1 MEAPMP
7 SSGEAS
13 GKKRRGRPRKYEAN
27 GAPLPSSSV
36 PLVKKRVRGKLNG
49 FDMKKMHKTIGF
61 HSSGERFGVGGG
73 VGGGVGSNFTPHV
86 ITVNT
91 GEVCI
96 LEEKGPKLSLGRRFV
111 FVT

>member
-1 MEAPMP
+1 V
-7 SSGEAS
+7 SIYYNCL
-13 GKKRRGRPRKYEAN
+13 KI
-27 GAPLPSSSV
+27 V
-36 PLVKKRVRGKLNG
+36 TLN
-49 FDMKKMHKTIGF
+49 HCLA
-61 HSSGERFGVGGG
+61 GERFGVGGG

>member
-1 MEAPMP
+1 V
-7 SSGEAS
+7 SIYYNCL
-13 GKKRRGRPRKYEAN
+13 KI
-27 GAPLPSSSV
+27 V
-36 PLVKKRVRGKLNG
+36 TLN
-49 FDMKKMHKTIGF
+49 HCLA
-61 HSSGERFGVGGG
+61 GERFG